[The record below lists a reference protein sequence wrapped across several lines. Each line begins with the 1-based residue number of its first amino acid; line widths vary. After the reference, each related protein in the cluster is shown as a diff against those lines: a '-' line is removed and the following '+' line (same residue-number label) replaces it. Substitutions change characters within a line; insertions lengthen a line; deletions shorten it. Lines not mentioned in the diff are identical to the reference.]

1 MSLAFDEYGRPFI
14 IVRDQGEK
22 TRLKGT
28 LAAERRWLFAG
39 RSARARM
46 APPRA
51 RLAPIASR
59 GRSLDRSMRSL
70 DRSCAP
76 WTDPLDVR

>member
-39 RSARARM
+39 RSH
-46 APPRA
+46 APDPRA

>member
-28 LAAERRWLFAG
+28 LAAERR
-39 RSARARM
+39 
-46 APPRA
+46 
-51 RLAPIASR
+51 
-59 GRSLDRSMRSL
+59 
-70 DRSCAP
+70 
-76 WTDPLDVR
+76 